1 LPTILELALKENDH
15 TTQQFLQCFVEEQ
28 LEEVSSMDK
37 LPAWSGAPERTAC
50 CLSKTTWPGRRPR
63 ATKRS

>member
-15 TTQQFLQCFVEEQ
+15 TTQQFLQWFVEEQ

-37 LPAWSGAPERTAC
+37 LLCVVRRAGENGLLFVEDYLARE
-50 CLSKTTWPGRRPR
+50 KTEGDE
-63 ATKRS
+63 KE